1 MNTLRIFAS
10 ALLLASA
17 TVCVPALAQ
26 DIPET
31 RQAAMERY
39 LRAVP
44 MAKMMEDTYSEMAKQ
59 VPPEK
64 RDEYVSAMRRLVS
77 IDKIEGIARQAM
89 LKTFTANELTAL
101 ADFYSSE
108 HGSSA
113 MRKFGAYMADIMPPL
128 MQEIQRAVQEL
139 QAGKK

>member
-1 MNTLRIFAS
+1 M
-10 ALLLASA
+10 
-17 TVCVPALAQ
+17 PALAQ
-26 DIPET
+26 DTQET

-44 MAKMMEDTYSEMAKQ
+44 MARMMEDTYSEMAKQ

-64 RDEYVSAMRRLVS
+64 RDEFVSAMRKLVS
-77 IDKIEGIARQAM
+77 VDKIEDIARQAM
-89 LKTFTANELTAL
+89 LKTFTTNELNAL

-113 MRKFGAYMADIMPPL
+113 MRKFGSYMADIMPPL
-128 MQEIQRAVQEL
+128 MQEIQRAVQEM
-139 QAGKK
+139 QTGKK